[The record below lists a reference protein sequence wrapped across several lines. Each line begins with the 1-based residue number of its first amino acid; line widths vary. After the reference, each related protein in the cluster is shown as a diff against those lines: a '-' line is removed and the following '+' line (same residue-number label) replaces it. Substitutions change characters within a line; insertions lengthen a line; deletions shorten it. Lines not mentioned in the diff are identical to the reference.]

1 MQTGGLYTKMD
12 LQSRRQANKML
23 PASWQSNNLR
33 YTRFS
38 PEEASQA
45 KAVFDSN
52 QNLKE
57 KDPTFAVYPIDEFV
71 QLIGRDRTDTPGD
84 SSLFY
89 LRKIETLGG
98 VLAGYFQVEIHA
110 PEAGSCWLPMLV
122 LRPEYQ
128 SIGYG
133 RETVQSL
140 ISELHKID
148 HLERIGLNV
157 YAENPSALR
166 FWFQNGFTEIIG
178 VDLETAH
185 GRDYTC
191 ITLTRRINA

>member
-1 MQTGGLYTKMD
+1 MQTVGLYTKTG
-12 LQSRRQANKML
+12 LQSPSQANKML
-23 PASWQSNNLR
+23 PPSWQSNNLR

-45 KAVFDSN
+45 KAVFDAN
-52 QNLKE
+52 QDLRE
-57 KDPTFAVYPIDEFV
+57 KDPTFSVYPINEFI
-71 QLIGRDRTDTPGD
+71 QLIGRDRTDTPDD
-84 SSLFY
+84 SPLFY
-89 LRKIETLGG
+89 LRRIETLGG
-98 VLAGYFQVEIHA
+98 VLAGYIQVEIDA
-110 PEAGSCWLPMLV
+110 PQAGSCWLPMLV

-140 ISELHKID
+140 ISELRTID
-148 HLERIGLNV
+148 HLESIGLNV
-157 YAENPSALR
+157 YAENPVALR
-166 FWFQNGFTEIIG
+166 FWFQNGFTDIIG

>member
-1 MQTGGLYTKMD
+1 
-12 LQSRRQANKML
+12 ML

-45 KAVFDSN
+45 KAVFDAN
-52 QNLKE
+52 QDLRE
-57 KDPTFAVYPIDEFV
+57 RDPTFAVYPIDEFV

-84 SSLFY
+84 SPLFY
-89 LRKIETLGG
+89 LRRIETLGR
-98 VLAGYFQVEIHA
+98 VLAGYLQVEIDA
-110 PEAGSCWLPMLV
+110 PQAGSCWLPMLV

-140 ISELHKID
+140 ISELRTID
-148 HLERIGLNV
+148 HLESIGLNV
-157 YAENPSALR
+157 YAENPVALR
-166 FWFQNGFTEIIG
+166 FWFQNGFTKIVG

-185 GRDYTC
+185 GRPYTC
-191 ITLTRRINA
+191 ITLTRTINSDSVLK